1 MKLEESNKKIHAA
14 SLDLQAVA
22 LTLAQ
27 ARPHELEAEV
37 MWSAMRHYEK
47 YHKTAPETY
56 SMEWALECALND
68 WDI

>member
-1 MKLEESNKKIHAA
+1 MKT
-14 SLDLQAVA
+14 DDQ
-22 LTLAQ
+22 LTLVAK
-27 ARPHELEAEV
+27 ALNIANEHGMAAEV
-37 MWSAMRHYEK
+37 VWSAMRHYEK